1 MFQIVKGV
9 TGIVL
14 GASSGVVVETIV
26 TGLVKG
32 SSKATK
38 VIIGLGAFGLGWVA
52 SRKVT
57 DTVNLMFDECAE
69 FKREIDKKKAA
80 EEAKA

>member
-1 MFQIVKGV
+1 MFEIVKGV

-14 GASSGVVVETIV
+14 GASSGVVVEAIA
-26 TGLVKG
+26 TGLIKG
-32 SSKATK
+32 SSKVTK
-38 VIIGLGAFGLGWVA
+38 AVITLGAFGLGWAV
-52 SRKVT
+52 SKKVT
-57 DTVNLMFDECAE
+57 DTVGQMFDECAE